1 MDLKYEVNI
10 WDNNGDV
17 YRGGNVCVP
26 SVLLK
31 LTVTNCS
38 SHSTAAN
45 CEHKENKFDC
55 SNNDDEKDL
64 LIMRRRILLM
74 GAKMWWWRAGNVIQ
88 NHPSISLEGIDF
100 FDMSPICK
108 NGRCS
113 YLPGP
118 WVVSEF
124 VRYKFHCCSRTI
136 GLGVYRIHWDNNSFF
151 F

>member
-26 SVLLK
+26 FVLLK
-31 LTVTNCS
+31 LAVTNCS

-55 SNNDDEKDL
+55 SNNDDDDDEKDL
-64 LIMRRRILLM
+64 LIMSRRTLLM
-74 GAKMWWWRAGNVIQ
+74 GAKMWWWRAGNVFQ
-88 NHPSISLEGIDF
+88 NNPTIDLEWTDF
-100 FDMSPICK
+100 LDMLPICK
-108 NGRCS
+108 NGCCS
-113 YLPGP
+113 YLQFP

-124 VRYKFHCCSRTI
+124 VRYFI
-136 GLGVYRIHWDNNSFF
+136 AAPGP
-151 F
+151 